1 MTQSPVPQQRSY
13 LDELNTIQRQA
24 ATQIDGPVL
33 VVAGPGSGKT
43 RVLTYRIAH
52 MIQSG
57 VAPWEIMALT
67 FTNKSAK
74 EMKERI
80 SKVVG
85 PRGERVWAGTF
96 HSLFAKILRVEAEH
110 IGYPSNFTIYDSDD
124 TKSVVT
130 AIINEMN
137 LNKEQYNANTIKSRI
152 SSCKSNLI
160 TPKAYLN
167 RADMMEEDKAAKRPF
182 FQQIYEKY
190 VARCK
195 RSGAMDFDDLLFRL
209 YELFQNHPEVT
220 NKYRKKFRYL
230 MVDEFQDTNHLQY
243 FIVKKFISY
252 EGSPRNICVVGDDA
266 QSIYAFRGA
275 TIQNILDYENDF
287 KPHGIKI
294 FKLEQNYRS
303 TEHIVQAANEVI
315 SFNRNQ
321 IQKTIFSDKGEG
333 QRIRVIRAITDSE
346 EGKRVAD
353 AIMEQKNR
361 WHLANKEIAILY
373 RTNAQSRV
381 FEEWMRHYNVQYRV
395 YGGMSFYQRKEV
407 KDLIAYLRLAINQ
420 QDDEALR
427 RVINYPKRAIGGTT
441 IDKIAATADSHS
453 LPMWKVLTQ
462 VDLPPRTRTAIDHF
476 VSMIQD
482 FGEKAKSHDAHVV
495 AEYIARRS
503 GLMDELKQDTTV
515 EGIQRLDNIT
525 SLLDGI
531 KTFVEDDTVGAER
544 FTVDGETEALTDG
557 PTDSFDKSLSGYLQ
571 NIALMTD
578 QDDQT
583 KEGDYVTLMSVH
595 SAKGLEFKS
604 VFITGLEEQLFPS
617 FMSFDTPEGL
627 DEERRLFYV
636 AITRAEQFLTLSYAA
651 SRYRFGQERSNPP
664 SRFLDEINMAHLD
677 ASSPIGTRSA
687 APAGKFERAHAHA
700 APTAGSAPS
709 KSGVTGNFKPRG
721 PQQEVALRIDPA
733 TFKPSPSE
741 HIQAG
746 HKVLHL
752 KFGEG
757 KVVAVDGS
765 GDKRMATIFFPDLDV
780 DKQKRIMLKFAKL
793 QIVG

>member
-1 MTQSPVPQQRSY
+1 MTQSPVPQQRNY

-33 VVAGPGSGKT
+33 VIAGPGSGKT

-57 VAPWEIMALT
+57 IAPWEIMALT

-74 EMKERI
+74 EMQARI
-80 SKVVG
+80 EKVVG
-85 PRGERVWAGTF
+85 PRAGRVWAGTF

-160 TPKAYLN
+160 TPKMYVT
-167 RADMMEEDKAAKRPF
+167 RADMMEDDKAAKRPF
-182 FQQIYEKY
+182 FHQIYEKY

-220 NKYRKKFRYL
+220 NKYRQRFRYL

-243 FIVKKFISY
+243 SIVKKFISY

-287 KPHGIKI
+287 KSHNIKI

-315 SFNRNQ
+315 SYNRKQ

-353 AIMEQKNR
+353 SIMEQKNR
-361 WHLANKEIAILY
+361 WHLANKDIAILY

-381 FEEWMRHYNVQYRV
+381 FEEWMRHYNIQYRV
-395 YGGMSFYQRKEV
+395 FGGMSFYQRKEV

-453 LPMWKVLTQ
+453 MPMWKVLTQ
-462 VDLPPRTRTAIDHF
+462 VDLPPRTRTSIDHF

-578 QDDQT
+578 QDDQA

-677 ASSPIGTRSA
+677 AASPIGSSGKS
-687 APAGKFERAHAHA
+687 PAGRFERNTA
-700 APTAGSAPS
+700 AATAAAGAPS

-733 TFKPSPSE
+733 SFKPSPSE

>member
-1 MTQSPVPQQRSY
+1 MTQSPVKHSY
-13 LDELNTIQRQA
+13 LDELNPIQRQA

-67 FTNKSAK
+67 FTNKAAR
-74 EMKERI
+74 EMQSRI
-80 SKVVG
+80 EKVVG
-85 PRGERVWAGTF
+85 PRAGRVWAGTF
-96 HSLFAKILRVEAEH
+96 HSLFAKILRVEAQH
-110 IGYPSNFTIYDSDD
+110 IGYPSNFTIYDTDD
-124 TKSVVT
+124 TKSVVS

-137 LNKEQYNANTIKSRI
+137 LNKEQYNVNTIRSRI

-160 TPKAYLN
+160 TPKMYVN
-167 RADMMEEDKAAKRPF
+167 RADMMEDDKVGKRPF
-182 FQQIYEKY
+182 FHQIYEKY
-190 VARCK
+190 VIRCK

-209 YELFQNHPEVT
+209 YELFQNVPDVT
-220 NKYRKKFRYL
+220 NKYRQRFKYL

-243 FIVKKFISY
+243 SIVKKFINY

-275 TIQNILDYENDF
+275 TIQNILDYEKDF
-287 KPHGIKI
+287 KPFGIKT

-315 SFNRNQ
+315 SYNRHQ

-381 FEEWMRHYNVQYRV
+381 FEEWMRHYNVSYRV
-395 YGGMSFYQRKEV
+395 FGGMSFYQRKEI

-441 IDKIAATADSHS
+441 VDKIAATADSHS
-453 LPMWKVLTQ
+453 VPMWQVLPH
-462 VDLPPRTRTAIDHF
+462 VDLPPRTRNSIENF
-476 VSMIQD
+476 YLMIQD
-482 FGEKAKSHDAHVV
+482 FGEKAKTHDAHVV
-495 AEYIARRS
+495 AEYIARKS

-515 EGIQRLDNIT
+515 EGIQRLDNVT

-531 KTFVEDDTVGAER
+531 KTFVEDDTVNTER
-544 FTVDGETEALTDG
+544 FTVDGETEALADG
-557 PTDSFDKSLSGYLQ
+557 PTDSFDKSLSAYLQ

-578 QDDQT
+578 QDT
-583 KEGDYVTLMSVH
+583 GDVDGDHVTLMSVH

-604 VFITGLEEQLFPS
+604 VFIAGLEEQLFPS
-617 FMSFDTPEGL
+617 FMSMDTPEGL

-664 SRFLDEINMAHLD
+664 SRFLDEINMVHLD
-677 ASSPIGTRSA
+677 ASSPIGTTSR
-687 APAGKFERAHAHA
+687 APAGRFERAKAHA
-700 APTAGSAPS
+700 APTAGSVPS
-709 KSGVTGNFKPRG
+709 RSGVTGSFKPRG
-721 PQQEVALRIDPA
+721 PQQEVANRIDPA

-746 HKVLHL
+746 HKVTHL

-757 KVVAVDGS
+757 KVVAIDGS
-765 GDKRMATIFFPDLDV
+765 GDKRMATILFPELEV